1 MMYFKILLFA
11 LVISY
16 FNYNNNNKVSSF
28 ILNSSSSS
36 SSSSSPDY
44 ILSIST
50 FGSSKENFKQILLIN
65 PWTSSTNKLVSN
77 STINIQYD
85 ILDIL
90 FVDFIENTVVLL
102 CENEINEF
110 LLISLENIN
119 SETPTIS
126 SISSIKSNIDEN
138 EFSYTLQ
145 KYIFNNKIGYLPIEL
160 TTSNQTKTTT
170 TKTTTTTTSYIMELN
185 FPNGEVNF
193 IELETPNI
201 SITQN
206 QLIQGFDYTNKI
218 MYISYKTQFNNQFN
232 LISYNPINVTN
243 TQKIYQTITNI
254 QTEVNMIFTD
264 LNGEIY
270 MITPDSI
277 SLNLT
282 ICKVNSL
289 TSTCDQIFITSLNI
303 GIINSDYHFLPYF
316 LNQDK
321 SSLILLSIIDN
332 QNLNVEIFD
341 INNNFTSTSIII
353 QSGQWS
359 NSNNLIWSKFAF

>member
-1 MMYFKILLFA
+1 MKFIKILLFV
-11 LVISY
+11 LVVSY
-16 FNYNNNNKVSSF
+16 FNYNNDKVLSF

-36 SSSSSPDY
+36 PPQDF

-50 FGSSKENFKQILLIN
+50 FGPVGEENLKQILLIN
-65 PWTSSTNKLVSN
+65 PWTNSTNKLISN

-90 FVDFIENTVVLL
+90 FVDFTQNTVVLL
-102 CENEINEF
+102 CENEINEY

-145 KYIFNNKIGYLPIEL
+145 KYIFNYKIGYLPIEL
-160 TTSNQTKTTT
+160 KSNQTF
-170 TKTTTTTTSYIMELN
+170 YIMELN

-193 IELETPNI
+193 IDLETPNI
-201 SITQN
+201 DIEINQQ

-218 MYISYKTQFNNQFN
+218 MYISYKTNNNEFN
-232 LISYNPINVTN
+232 LISYNPINATN
-243 TQKIYQTITNI
+243 TQRVYQTITNI
-254 QTEVNMIFTD
+254 ETEVNMIFTD
-264 LNGEIY
+264 SLNRGDIY
-270 MITPDSI
+270 MITPDSV

-282 ICKVNSL
+282 ICKLNFK
-289 TSTCDQIFITSLNI
+289 TSTCDQILITSLNI
-303 GIINSDYHFLPYF
+303 EIVNSEYHFLPYF

-321 SSLILLSIIDN
+321 SSLILLSIVDN
-332 QNLNVEIFD
+332 GNLNIEIFD
-341 INNNFTSTSIII
+341 INNNFTSINIII

-359 NSNNLIWSKFAF
+359 NSKDLIWSKFAF

>member
-1 MMYFKILLFA
+1 MMYFKILLFI

-16 FNYNNNNKVSSF
+16 FNYNNNKVSSF
-28 ILNSSSSS
+28 ILNSS

-119 SETPTIS
+119 SEIPTIS

-160 TTSNQTKTTT
+160 TTPNQTTT
-170 TKTTTTTTSYIMELN
+170 TASYIMELN
-185 FPNGEVNF
+185 FPDGEVNF

-218 MYISYKTQFNNQFN
+218 MYISYKTKFNNQFN

-282 ICKVNSL
+282 ICKLNSL
-289 TSTCDQIFITSLNI
+289 TSTCDQILITFLNI

>member
-1 MMYFKILLFA
+1 MKFIKILLFFF
-11 LVISY
+11 VVSY
-16 FNYNNNNKVSSF
+16 FNYNNDKVLSF

-36 SSSSSPDY
+36 SSPQDF

-50 FGSSKENFKQILLIN
+50 FGHVGEENLKQILLIN
-65 PWTSSTNKLVSN
+65 PWTNSTNKLISN

-90 FVDFIENTVVLL
+90 FVDFTQNTVVLL
-102 CENEINEF
+102 CENEINEY

-119 SETPTIS
+119 NETPTIS

-145 KYIFNNKIGYLPIEL
+145 KYIFNYKIGYLPIEL
-160 TTSNQTKTTT
+160 KSNQTF
-170 TKTTTTTTSYIMELN
+170 YIMELN

-193 IELETPNI
+193 IALETPNI
-201 SITQN
+201 EINQQQQINN

-218 MYISYKTQFNNQFN
+218 MYISYKTNNINEFN
-232 LISYNPINVTN
+232 LISYNPINATN
-243 TQKIYQTITNI
+243 TQRVYQTITNI
-254 QTEVNMIFTD
+254 ETEVNMIFTD
-264 LNGEIY
+264 SLNGGDIY
-270 MITPDSI
+270 MITPDLG

-282 ICKVNSL
+282 ICKLNFK
-289 TSTCDQIFITSLNI
+289 TSTCDQILITSLNI
-303 GIINSDYHFLPYF
+303 EIINSEYHFLPYF

-332 QNLNVEIFD
+332 GDLNIEIFD
-341 INNNFTSTSIII
+341 INNNFTSINIII

-359 NSNNLIWSKFAF
+359 NSKDLIWSKFAF

>member
-1 MMYFKILLFA
+1 MKFIKILLFI
-11 LVISY
+11 LVVSY
-16 FNYNNNNKVSSF
+16 FNYNNDKVLSF

-36 SSSSSPDY
+36 SPSPQPQDY

-50 FGSSKENFKQILLIN
+50 FGPVGEENLKQILLIN
-65 PWTSSTNKLVSN
+65 PWTNSTNKLISN

-90 FVDFIENTVVLL
+90 FVDFTQNTVVLL

-138 EFSYTLQ
+138 EFSYALQ
-145 KYIFNNKIGYLPIEL
+145 KYIFNYKIGYLPIEL
-160 TTSNQTKTTT
+160 KSNQTF
-170 TKTTTTTTSYIMELN
+170 YIMELN

-193 IELETPNI
+193 IELQTPNI
-201 SITQN
+201 EQINN

-218 MYISYKTQFNNQFN
+218 MYISYKTNNNNNNEFN
-232 LISYNPINVTN
+232 LISYNPINATN
-243 TQKIYQTITNI
+243 TQRVYQTITNI
-254 QTEVNMIFTD
+254 ETEVNMIFTD
-264 LNGEIY
+264 SLNGGGDIY
-270 MITPDSI
+270 MITPDLV

-282 ICKVNSL
+282 ICKLNFK
-289 TSTCDQIFITSLNI
+289 TSTCDQILITSLNI
-303 GIINSDYHFLPYF
+303 EIINSEYHFLPYF

-321 SSLILLSIIDN
+321 SSLILLSIVDN
-332 QNLNVEIFD
+332 GNLNIEIFD
-341 INNNFTSTSIII
+341 INNNFTSINIII

-359 NSNNLIWSKFAF
+359 NSKDLLWSKFAF